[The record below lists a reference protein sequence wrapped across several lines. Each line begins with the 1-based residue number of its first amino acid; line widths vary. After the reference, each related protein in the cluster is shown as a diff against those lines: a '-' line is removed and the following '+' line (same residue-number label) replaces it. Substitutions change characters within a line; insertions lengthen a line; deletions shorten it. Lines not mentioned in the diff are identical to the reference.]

1 MGLKIVLSSSRRLD
15 EKNKVIEKLKLMDKA
30 LSMLGNQGKRIEYI
44 YDCETASTVFGL
56 MPKQTEIN
64 NCLIPKCDW
73 LILLAPLKHVGD
85 KTAGELVAAYK
96 AMKNGANLVINV
108 FACSD
113 PLGEKNEEEYQ
124 QKLVENDCVKADSDV
139 YLEQLLQLLRDSYE
153 QIDEHYVVDYR
164 YDSDCSSLVNKVSEQ
179 FDLLV
184 LENRFPVFRVD
195 GMSIPGHAVKA
206 KELYYDENRAAE
218 ENGFNE
224 KLYYQRESVD
234 VALQPEV
241 TKRV

>member
-30 LSMLGNQGKRIEYI
+30 LSMLGNRGKRIEYI

-113 PLGEKNEEEYQ
+113 PLGAKNEEEYQ
-124 QKLVENDCVKADSDV
+124 QNLVENDCVKADSDV

-164 YDSDCSSLVNKVSEQ
+164 YDSDCSSLVSLTCWCWRIVSLFFVSTECRYRVMLSRQRSYIMMKIGQRKKTGLMRNFTISGRAWMSLCRIKLPKV
-179 FDLLV
+179 
-184 LENRFPVFRVD
+184 
-195 GMSIPGHAVKA
+195 
-206 KELYYDENRAAE
+206 
-218 ENGFNE
+218 
-224 KLYYQRESVD
+224 
-234 VALQPEV
+234 VAL
-241 TKRV
+241 